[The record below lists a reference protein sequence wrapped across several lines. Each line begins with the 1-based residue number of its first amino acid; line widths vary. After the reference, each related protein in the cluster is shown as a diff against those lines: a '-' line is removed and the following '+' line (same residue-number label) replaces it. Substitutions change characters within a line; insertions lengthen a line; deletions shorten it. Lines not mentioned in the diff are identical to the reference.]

1 LNNDLKFPYKSKFSL
16 IHFRKKLVAMRS
28 AFNMHHS
35 DLQNFLFAP
44 VWDEKNGTTLSILSA
59 LARLDMDPW
68 REAARL
74 ADMPRSVAATTLAS
88 ILARLPGDNLKL
100 SDSATLSQRLV
111 EFLPEGR
118 SNAGTET
125 TGVGNSDDNGGSW
138 RNIAVGVALA
148 AILVISQ
155 MNGWLF

>member
-1 LNNDLKFPYKSKFSL
+1 M
-16 IHFRKKLVAMRS
+16 AMRS

-88 ILARLPGDNLKL
+88 ILAKLPGDNLKL

-125 TGVGNSDDNGGSW
+125 TGGREQRRQW
-138 RNIAVGVALA
+138 R
-148 AILVISQ
+148 
-155 MNGWLF
+155 

>member
-1 LNNDLKFPYKSKFSL
+1 
-16 IHFRKKLVAMRS
+16 MRS

-59 LARLDMDPW
+59 LAETRYGPLARGCPVGRYAALGSGDDARLDPCKT
-68 REAARL
+68 A
-74 ADMPRSVAATTLAS
+74 
-88 ILARLPGDNLKL
+88 GDNLKL

-138 RNIAVGVALA
+138 RNIAIGVALA